1 MLADAMS
8 VQRAGSVSVDRER
21 PPESLLGK
29 WCFPASRIPTASALW
44 DLLLTMAG
52 RLLSQPLSTLS
63 TLSTFHS
70 GIPGDAGSR
79 DAGMRDEAR
88 EGIKGS
94 TQGKRLS
101 GKEKKKSRTLNTVLF
116 NCLV

>member
-1 MLADAMS
+1 MS

-21 PPESLLGK
+21 PPESLLGR
-29 WCFPASRIPTASALW
+29 WCFPASRIPAASALW

-52 RLLSQPLSTLS
+52 RLLSQPLS

-101 GKEKKKSRTLNTVLF
+101 VKEKKKVVHLILF
-116 NCLV
+116 YSTA